1 MGGAAMIVVDTHVI
15 VWDALKPE
23 LLSQQAKEALLI
35 ANNEDGIIF
44 CEISLWE
51 IAMLIQKGR
60 LSVGI
65 SYREFMR
72 LVLASNQYVLQGI
85 TVEIADR
92 STQFSSNIT
101 KDPADRI
108 IAATAIV
115 ANATLVTADKN
126 LRTAKGIPTIW

>member
-1 MGGAAMIVVDTHVI
+1 MIVVDTHVI